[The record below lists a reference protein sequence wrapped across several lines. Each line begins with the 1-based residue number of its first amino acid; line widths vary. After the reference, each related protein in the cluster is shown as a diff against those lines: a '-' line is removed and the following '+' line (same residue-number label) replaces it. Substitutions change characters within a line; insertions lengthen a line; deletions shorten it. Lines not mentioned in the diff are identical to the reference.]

1 MECNIIN
8 RILTACLVVT
18 CVHVSVHVQCVVAG
32 RTRDFLIPTLPSR
45 QKYRTTNFQMYD
57 HLTFHLIS
65 QISSSLAFPIC
76 MFKVSGEPLNIW
88 KEVAF
93 DVEDGQ

>member
-1 MECNIIN
+1 MSNSYM
-8 RILTACLVVT
+8 RACFCARLL
-18 CVHVSVHVQCVVAG
+18 CG
-32 RTRDFLIPTLPSR
+32 RTRDCLIPMLPSR
-45 QKYRTTNFQMYD
+45 QKYRTANFEMHD

-65 QISSSLAFPIC
+65 SFFFSSLAFPIC

-93 DVEDGQ
+93 DVVLLRVEDGQ

>member
-1 MECNIIN
+1 M
-8 RILTACLVVT
+8 
-18 CVHVSVHVQCVVAG
+18 H
-32 RTRDFLIPTLPSR
+32 
-45 QKYRTTNFQMYD
+45 D
-57 HLTFHLIS
+57 HLTFRLIS
-65 QISSSLAFPIC
+65 QISSSLEFPIS